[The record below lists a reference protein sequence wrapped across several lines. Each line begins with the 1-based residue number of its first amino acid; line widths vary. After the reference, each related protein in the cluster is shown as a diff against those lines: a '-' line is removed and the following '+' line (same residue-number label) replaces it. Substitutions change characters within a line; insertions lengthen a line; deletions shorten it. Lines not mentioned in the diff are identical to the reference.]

1 MAWSR
6 SSAPPALASLATWRP
21 IDLLERD
28 TLRRALS
35 DLKPSLVYHCAGA
48 AHVFHSWQNTSE
60 AFSSNVLTTHYLL
73 DGLRRANVRCRLLIP
88 GSAMVYA
95 PSPDPL
101 TEDDPTGPGSPYG
114 LSKLAQEQLGLR
126 ALQEDGID
134 VVVARAFNHTG
145 PRQSPDFAAAGMAR
159 QVALVE
165 AGALDSVKVGNLE
178 AQRDLTD
185 VRDTV
190 RAYRLLMDG
199 GIPGTVY
206 NVATGIARPIRT
218 VLEGLVSRARRKIP
232 IQTDPARMRPSDIS
246 FLAGDFSRLRSAT
259 GWSPVIPFDQ
269 MLDDLLAYW
278 RAQVQLLSHS

>member
-1 MAWSR
+1 VVWSR
-6 SSAPPALASLATWRP
+6 SSAPPALASLATWQR

-35 DLKPSLVYHCAGA
+35 DLRPSLVYHCAGA

-60 AFSSNVLTTHYLL
+60 AFSSNVLATHYLL

-88 GSAMVYA
+88 GSAMVYK

-101 TEDDPTGPGSPYG
+101 SEDDPTGPGSPYG

-126 ALQEDGID
+126 ALKEDGID
-134 VVVARAFNHTG
+134 VIVARAFNHTG

-165 AGALDSVKVGNLE
+165 AGALDSVKVGNVE

-185 VRDTV
+185 VRDTCACLSSAHGRGHPGHGLQRRDRH
-190 RAYRLLMDG
+190 RASNSDRAG
-199 GIPGTVY
+199 RPR
-206 NVATGIARPIRT
+206 IARPHEDPDPVGSGEDATQRYQLSRRRFLT
-218 VLEGLVSRARRKIP
+218 SAQCDRMVSGDPVRSDARR
-232 IQTDPARMRPSDIS
+232 PAR
-246 FLAGDFSRLRSAT
+246 
-259 GWSPVIPFDQ
+259 
-269 MLDDLLAYW
+269 LLASSGT
-278 RAQVQLLSHS
+278 APSHS